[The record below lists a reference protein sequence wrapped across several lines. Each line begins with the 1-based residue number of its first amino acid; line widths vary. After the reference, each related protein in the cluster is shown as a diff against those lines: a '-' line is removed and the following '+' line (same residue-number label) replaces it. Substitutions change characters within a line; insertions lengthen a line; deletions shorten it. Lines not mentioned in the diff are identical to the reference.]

1 MKGRKPL
8 SEKPLGCNPLHKSM
22 RNSPPAKH
30 ARREKKRSA
39 AALALGIAFVSIA
52 LTILGAIAFLTL
64 QPAEEQDAISP
75 PKLSEESSTF
85 PQVNWKKLQKL
96 NPDVVAWVCIPG
108 TGISQPVVQAHSDTA
123 EFYLSHNLKG
133 EYSAYGCPYLSPENE
148 ERGLESDHCLI
159 YGHHLDIGGAFSDL
173 TKYQEESWAKNH
185 QEILLLTPEE
195 NMCLQ
200 VAFVQ
205 RVRASEYPIQAN
217 FPTQSAYETW
227 LLGEYQSAFVT
238 LSPPNPEAR
247 SYSLVTCDAGYDTDW
262 RIIVTAQEKAEPL

>member
-39 AALALGIAFVSIA
+39 AALALGIALVSIA
-52 LTILGAIAFLTL
+52 LAILGAIALLTL

-75 PKLSEESSTF
+75 PKLSEESSAF

-123 EFYLSHNLKG
+123 EFCLSHNLKG
-133 EYSAYGCPYLSPENE
+133 EYSVYGCP
-148 ERGLESDHCLI
+148 
-159 YGHHLDIGGAFSDL
+159 
-173 TKYQEESWAKNH
+173 
-185 QEILLLTPEE
+185 
-195 NMCLQ
+195 
-200 VAFVQ
+200 
-205 RVRASEYPIQAN
+205 
-217 FPTQSAYETW
+217 
-227 LLGEYQSAFVT
+227 
-238 LSPPNPEAR
+238 
-247 SYSLVTCDAGYDTDW
+247 
-262 RIIVTAQEKAEPL
+262 